1 MSAQPES
8 PERSENRESP
18 PSPAPSNGEVTPTS
32 RSRALVLLE
41 TAFLRFRYCVAIFA
55 VLYALIILLLCF
67 PFFQGQIVYLNSIR
81 LPLFADFS
89 TPEKYGLSPNKTL
102 NLNLQTPDNQ
112 SIGAWFLLNDQYY
125 RSLPTIPTDVAAH
138 IGPAIQARPTVL
150 FFHGNA
156 ATRAF
161 NVRVA
166 IYEALTSRLNANVLA
181 IDYRGFADSTGHP
194 SEAGLT
200 TDARTAWNWLVENG
214 AKPEDILIMGHS
226 LGTGVSSQL
235 GAQLGPENIQP
246 RGIVLLSPFSSI
258 REVLDSYNLFGLIPL
273 MKPLSMLPGATQ
285 LVSWVLV
292 HKFDSLKAVPNI
304 TASVLIAHA
313 ENDWDIPS
321 SHSDVL
327 FQAYLEPYL
336 PELVLPGLGPKVFS
350 TDEWQKMLGQQQ
362 ARKEKRGELVKHTPI
377 SKFGSIDEFEA
388 DRRQVVLVKTHAG
401 SHDYLPL
408 QEGLQDIIRKRFSF

>member
-1 MSAQPES
+1 MSAQTES

-32 RSRALVLLE
+32 RSKALVLLE

-67 PFFQGQIVYLNSIR
+67 PFFQGQMVYHNSIK
-81 LPLFADFS
+81 LPFFADFS

-138 IGPAIQARPTVL
+138 IRPAIQARPTVL

-161 NVRVA
+161 QVRVA

-258 REVLDSYNLFGLIPL
+258 R
-273 MKPLSMLPGATQ
+273 ATQ

-313 ENDWDIPS
+313 EDDWEIPS

-336 PELVLPGLGPKVFS
+336 PELVLPGLGPKVLS

-362 ARKEKRGELVKHTPI
+362 ARKEKRGELVEHTPI

-408 QEGLQDIIRKRFSF
+408 QEGLQDIIRKKFLF